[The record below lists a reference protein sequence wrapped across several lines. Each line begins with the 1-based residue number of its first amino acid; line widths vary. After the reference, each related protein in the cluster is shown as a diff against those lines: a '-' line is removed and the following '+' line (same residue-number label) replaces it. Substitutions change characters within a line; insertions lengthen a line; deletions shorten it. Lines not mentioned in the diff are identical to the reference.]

1 MLERL
6 PAFSIRNRGR
16 RIRVALLAGL
26 GINSPGSAL
35 DPRDRPGTLRK
46 SRSRTGYGLVAG
58 RVMRSGSPPE
68 RNGQR
73 TRVVSRHPALLIGVC
88 ISLLGAQPTQDREVG
103 VLVLKEH
110 GVGSPTLAQPYV
122 ERFVGIAAQQ
132 NGWPGAK
139 GQYFTS
145 RAPAEQFIAAREPH
159 YGILSLAAFLDLR
172 EKYRLDVIGRVV
184 SSLVGGQQYFV
195 VSRSV
200 SDTEECKG
208 KRLASDHTDD
218 PRFVERVIARG
229 AFRLSEFTVIQNQ
242 RPLLSLKQVITGE
255 ADCALIDDA
264 QLAELAHLEGGR
276 DVKVV
281 WKSRELPAMT
291 VVAFPAAPAA
301 ERKKFQQSM
310 SRICAGDGQTA
321 CGEVGIRS
329 LEVASTRDYAE
340 LLSAYGK

>member
-1 MLERL
+1 M
-6 PAFSIRNRGR
+6 
-16 RIRVALLAGL
+16 
-26 GINSPGSAL
+26 
-35 DPRDRPGTLRK
+35 
-46 SRSRTGYGLVAG
+46 VAG
-58 RVMRSGSPPE
+58 RVMRRGSPP
-68 RNGQR
+68 RHNGQR

-132 NGWPGAK
+132 NGWPGAR

-145 RAPAEQFIAAREPH
+145 RASAEEFIAAHEPH
-159 YGILSLAAFLDLR
+159 YGILSLAAFLGLR
-172 EKYRLDVIGRVV
+172 EKYRLDLIGRVV

-195 VSRSV
+195 VSRSAG
-200 SDTEECKG
+200 DIEGCKG

-229 AFRLSEFTVIQNQ
+229 AFELSEFTVVQNQ
-242 RPLLSLKQVITGE
+242 RPLLSLKQVLTGK

-264 QLAELAHLEGGR
+264 QLAELSHLEGGS
-276 DVKVV
+276 DVNVV

-291 VVAFPAAPAA
+291 LVAFPAAPAA
-301 ERKKFQQSM
+301 ERKKFQENLA
-310 SRICAGDGQTA
+310 RICAGDGQTA

-329 LEVASTRDYAE
+329 LEITPSQEYAD

>member
-1 MLERL
+1 
-6 PAFSIRNRGR
+6 
-16 RIRVALLAGL
+16 
-26 GINSPGSAL
+26 
-35 DPRDRPGTLRK
+35 
-46 SRSRTGYGLVAG
+46 
-58 RVMRSGSPPE
+58 
-68 RNGQR
+68 
-73 TRVVSRHPALLIGVC
+73 
-88 ISLLGAQPTQDREVG
+88 

-132 NGWPGAK
+132 NGWPGAA
-139 GQYFTS
+139 GQYFTT
-145 RAPAEQFIAAREPH
+145 RAPAEAFIAAHEPH
-159 YGILSLAAFLDLR
+159 YGILSLAAFLGLR
-172 EKYRLDVIGRVV
+172 EKYRLDVIGRVE

-195 VSRSV
+195 VSRSA
-200 SDTEECKG
+200 SDTAGCKG

-229 AFRLSEFTVIQNQ
+229 AFKLSEFTVIQNQ
-242 RPLLSLKQVITGE
+242 RPLLSLRQVITGK

-264 QLAELAHLEGGR
+264 QLAELAKLEGGG

-291 VVAFPAAPAA
+291 LVAFPAAPAA
-301 ERKKFQQSM
+301 ERKKFQESLGG
-310 SRICAGDGQTA
+310 ICAGDGQTA

-329 LEVASTRDYAE
+329 LAVATDREYAD

>member
-1 MLERL
+1 M
-6 PAFSIRNRGR
+6 R
-16 RIRVALLAGL
+16 RIL
-26 GINSPGSAL
+26 
-35 DPRDRPGTLRK
+35 
-46 SRSRTGYGLVAG
+46 
-58 RVMRSGSPPE
+58 PPE
-68 RNGQR
+68 RNGLR
-73 TRVVSRHPALLIGVC
+73 TRIFSRHPALLIGVC
-88 ISLLGAQPTQDREVG
+88 IALLGAQPTQDREVG

-122 ERFVGIAAQQ
+122 ERFVGIAAEQ

-145 RAPAEQFIAAREPH
+145 RAPAEEFIAAHDPH
-159 YGILSLAAFLDLR
+159 YGILSLAAFLALR

-184 SSLVGGQQYFV
+184 SSLVGGQQYFL
-195 VSRSV
+195 VSRSA
-200 SDTEECKG
+200 SDSDECKA

-229 AFRLSEFTVIQNQ
+229 AFKLSEFTVIQNQ
-242 RPLLSLKQVITGE
+242 RPLLSLKQVITGG

-291 VVAFPAAPAA
+291 LVAFPAAPAA
-301 ERKKFQQSM
+301 ERTKFQENLG
-310 SRICAGDGQTA
+310 RICAGDGQTA

-329 LEVASTRDYAE
+329 LEVTATGEYTE